1 MYPLLWPPL
10 HFSMAR
16 LGRWVSR
23 GRTSAALVC
32 VKKTHNAWNNSW
44 VWSALIDAGA
54 ISSAAIEFTQTSVHR
69 VFTILLKKQ
78 HTSCSHW
85 RRPDCLIEA
94 GSLSQ
99 CGFDFSTC
107 EGFRWGS
114 CKAARRT
121 FQTLCLSE
129 RTTEGNAE
137 TGVWFKL
144 LCCAMTGK
152 AKECA
157 FWHHWP
163 FRAKHYKF
171 LSMRNKTGMVINY
184 RKKILATTSKM
195 LM

>member
-1 MYPLLWPPL
+1 MYSLLWPPL
-10 HFSMAR
+10 RFSMAR
-16 LGRWVSR
+16 LGRWVLR

-32 VKKTHNAWNNSW
+32 VKKTHNARNNSW
-44 VWSALIDAGA
+44 VWSTLIDAGA

-69 VFTILLKKQ
+69 VFTSLLKKQ

-85 RRPDCLIEA
+85 RRSDCLSEA

-107 EGFRWGS
+107 KGFRWGS
-114 CKAARRT
+114 CEAVRRT

-129 RTTEGNAE
+129 CTTEGNAE

-157 FWHHWP
+157 FWHHRP
-163 FRAKHYKF
+163 LRAKHYEF

-184 RKKILATTSKM
+184 KKKKESGNNV
-195 LM
+195 